1 MGHANQLKASE
12 TLCPCGCG
20 CAISLGHAHGDAA
33 REKFCDCGCGCHES
47 RSLVAETHALCNC
60 GCDQIVATRELRT
73 TQTEMRT

>member
-20 CAISLGHAHGDAA
+20 CAISLGRAHGDAA

-47 RSLVAETHALCNC
+47 RSLVAETHALCSC
-60 GCDQIVATRELRT
+60 GCDQIVTTREMRT

>member
-20 CAISLGHAHGDAA
+20 CAISLGRAHGGAA

-47 RSLVAETHALCNC
+47 RSLVAETHALYSC